1 MNLNEKHFNTGFIT
15 ATLGVIFYLIAGGT
29 VDPNTVIG
37 MLGGISFNVALFLA
51 TVFGLQYYQLGTGRD
66 IQKEIF
72 DEANLAAAV
81 YEAGL
86 FIAIAL
92 VISKGIM

>member
-1 MNLNEKHFNTGFIT
+1 MKLTELHFNSGFIL
-15 ATLGVIFYLIAGGT
+15 ATLGVIFYLIAGGN
-29 VDPNTVIG
+29 VDPNSVIG

-51 TVFGLQYYQLGTGRD
+51 TVFGLQYYQMGTGRD

-72 DEANLAAAV
+72 DQSNLAAAV

-86 FIAIAL
+86 FIAIAI